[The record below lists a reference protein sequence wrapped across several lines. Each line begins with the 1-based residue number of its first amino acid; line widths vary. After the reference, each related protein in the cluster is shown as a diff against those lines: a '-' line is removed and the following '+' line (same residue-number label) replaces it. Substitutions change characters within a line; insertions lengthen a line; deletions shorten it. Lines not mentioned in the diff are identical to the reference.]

1 MGFCTDTNPAWRCY
15 KNNVKNG
22 KTAIKPK
29 IILPFCVFYKKRFIF
44 VTNWVLCIIGH
55 HPLRN
60 AKDGFCI
67 SLVCTGLLYTIV
79 CIGHFLNELFIYF
92 NLISIHYVV
101 I

>member
-1 MGFCTDTNPAWRCY
+1 MGFCTDTTPAWRCY

-44 VTNWVLCIIGH
+44 VTNWVMCIIGH
-55 HPLRN
+55 HPPWN

-67 SLVCTGLLYTIV
+67 SLVCNAFVLYNNVHMPFFERTIY
-79 CIGHFLNELFIYF
+79 LF
-92 NLISIHYVV
+92 
-101 I
+101 